1 MLCKFTGAV
10 HLFNNNVP
18 SVINKVASRRK
29 KQNNY
34 VFNIQVLII
43 THKSIWIRGDL
54 FLLWIGDL
62 GVVSFHFPMNEKPGH
77 LTLARQV
84 FLSFSFLKTDV

>member
-18 SVINKVASRRK
+18 SVINKVAARGK

-34 VFNIQVLII
+34 FFNIQVHII
-43 THKSIWIRGDL
+43 THKSIWIHGDL
-54 FLLWIGDL
+54 FLPWSRDL
-62 GVVSFHFPMNEKPGH
+62 RVVSVHFSMNVKPGH
-77 LTLARQV
+77 LRLPGRSF
-84 FLSFSFLKTDV
+84 FLSLF